1 MKLLL
6 VFSAFAISLVAAAQE
21 EKDKLQRFGNK
32 WKFQRPLRIIEPKDS
47 SSLNFPPYPKKQ
59 PGVYRLPQD
68 GMPCIVPDTKD
79 VASIPNVWKGTIRT
93 PYKGRKPTI
102 PNPSQ
107 PNVQPDTK

>member
-6 VFSAFAISLVAAAQE
+6 LFSAFALSSVAGAQE
-21 EKDKLQRFGNK
+21 NDDPKNRWIK
-32 WKFQRPLRIIEPKDS
+32 RPLRVIEPKDS
-47 SSLNFPPYPKKQ
+47 TSLNFFPYVKKS

-68 GMPCIVPDTKD
+68 GMPCVVPDTKD
-79 VASIPNVWKGTIRT
+79 VAGIPNAWKGTIRT

-107 PNVQPDTK
+107 PNKQPETK